1 MYCTKCGSEI
11 PDDAK
16 FCPFCAALTDGST
29 SPQIQ
34 PTSPAQPTPTPYQGP
49 TSIPLKSSSS
59 KGVIIAVVLVVLLI
73 GIILIFSGFQ
83 TLSRVPTT
91 GITMLIIG
99 AVIVLCIISIVC
111 GTGSRRGGGGCG
123 GGGSDCG
130 GCDCDC
136 GDCGC

>member
-34 PTSPAQPTPTPYQGP
+34 PTSPAQPTPSPYQELP
-49 TSIPLKSSSS
+49 PKSSSS
-59 KGVIIAVVLVVLLI
+59 KGVIIAVVLVVLII
-73 GIILIFSGFQ
+73 GIVLIYSGFQ
-83 TLSRVPTT
+83 TLTRVPTT

-99 AVIVLCIISIVC
+99 AVIVLCIISIGC

-123 GGGSDCG
+123 GCDGGG

-136 GDCGC
+136 GDCAS

>member
-1 MYCTKCGSEI
+1 MYCTKCGSDI

-34 PTSPAQPTPTPYQGP
+34 PTSPAQPT
-49 TSIPLKSSSS
+49 IPLYSGRTYTPPKSSSS
-59 KGVIIAVVLVVLLI
+59 KGVKVAVVLVVLII
-73 GIILIFSGFQ
+73 GIVLIYAGFQ
-83 TLSRVPTT
+83 TMFRVPTS
-91 GITMLIIG
+91 GVTMLIIG
-99 AVIVLCIISIVC
+99 IIILCIVC
-111 GTGSRRGGGGCG
+111 TVSTSGSGRGGRGCG
-123 GGGSDCG
+123 GCDGGG